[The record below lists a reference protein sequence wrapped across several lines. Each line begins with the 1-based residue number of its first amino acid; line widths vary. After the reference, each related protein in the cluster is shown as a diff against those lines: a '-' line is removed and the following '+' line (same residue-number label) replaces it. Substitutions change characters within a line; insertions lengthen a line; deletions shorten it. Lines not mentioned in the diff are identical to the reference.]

1 MKAIKELADL
11 VEAKEPGILSYTV
24 YFTEDDTR
32 MTIVHLHGDAASLGF
47 RMKVA
52 GPAFPRFAEY
62 IRMISIVIY
71 GDPGD
76 LILGQLRKK
85 GRDARER
92 DRAGPPVPRR
102 ICPVRCSFRREIK
115 TIIIYSNI

>member
-85 GRDARER
+85 AEMLGSGTVRVHRYHAGFARFGAPLGGRSK
-92 DRAGPPVPRR
+92 P
-102 ICPVRCSFRREIK
+102 
-115 TIIIYSNI
+115 